1 MQIGQFEDSE
11 KPSPTTPPTQHL
23 PKVKVKR

>member
-11 KPSPTTPPTQHL
+11 KLSPTTPPTQNL